1 MNEIISILMR
11 RDHMTREDAIDLI
24 LQTQEEIY
32 EAISEEASYDDIQDI
47 LEYNLSRKVENSQKD
62 FFSIKFPNLS
72 KTTRKTF
79 LLS

>member
-32 EAISEEASYDDIQDI
+32 EAIKEEASYDDIQDI
-47 LEYNLSRKVENSQKD
+47 LEYNLSLEPD
-62 FFSIKFPNLS
+62 YLDY
-72 KTTRKTF
+72 F
-79 LLS
+79 LL

>member
-1 MNEIISILMR
+1 MDEIISILMR

-47 LEYNLSRKVENSQKD
+47 LEYNLSLEPD
-62 FFSIKFPNLS
+62 YLDY
-72 KTTRKTF
+72 F
-79 LLS
+79 L

>member
-24 LQTQEEIY
+24 FQTREEID

-47 LEYNLSRKVENSQKD
+47 LEYNLSLEPD
-62 FFSIKFPNLS
+62 YLDY
-72 KTTRKTF
+72 F
-79 LLS
+79 L

>member
-24 LQTQEEIY
+24 FQTREEIY

-47 LEYNLSRKVENSQKD
+47 LEYNLSLEPD
-62 FFSIKFPNLS
+62 YLDY
-72 KTTRKTF
+72 F
-79 LLS
+79 LL

>member
-24 LQTQEEIY
+24 FQTQEEIY

-47 LEYNLSRKVENSQKD
+47 LEYNLSLEPD
-62 FFSIKFPNLS
+62 YLDY
-72 KTTRKTF
+72 F
-79 LLS
+79 LW

>member
-11 RDHMTREDAIDLI
+11 RDHMTREAAIDLI

-47 LEYNLSRKVENSQKD
+47 LEYNLSLEPD
-62 FFSIKFPNLS
+62 YLDY
-72 KTTRKTF
+72 F
-79 LLS
+79 LLQEG

>member
-47 LEYNLSRKVENSQKD
+47 LEYNLSLEPD
-62 FFSIKFPNLS
+62 YLDY
-72 KTTRKTF
+72 F
-79 LLS
+79 L

>member
-11 RDHMTREDAIDLI
+11 RDYMTREAAIDLI

-47 LEYNLSRKVENSQKD
+47 LEYNLSLEPD
-62 FFSIKFPNLS
+62 YLDY
-72 KTTRKTF
+72 F
-79 LLS
+79 LLQEG

>member
-11 RDHMTREDAIDLI
+11 RDHMTREDAIDII

-47 LEYNLSRKVENSQKD
+47 LEYNLSLEPD
-62 FFSIKFPNLS
+62 YLDY
-72 KTTRKTF
+72 F
-79 LLS
+79 L

>member
-24 LQTQEEIY
+24 FQTREEIY

-47 LEYNLSRKVENSQKD
+47 LEYNLSLEPD
-62 FFSIKFPNLS
+62 YLDY
-72 KTTRKTF
+72 F
-79 LLS
+79 LLQEG